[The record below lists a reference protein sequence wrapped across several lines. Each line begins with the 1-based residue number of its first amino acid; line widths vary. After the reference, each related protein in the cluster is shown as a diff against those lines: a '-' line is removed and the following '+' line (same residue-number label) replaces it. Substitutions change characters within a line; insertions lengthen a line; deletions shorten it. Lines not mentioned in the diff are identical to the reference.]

1 MFVFVSFSSVKEKLN
16 DADAEIATTSLRV
29 SLMCPL
35 GKMRMTTPC
44 RASTC
49 IHLQCFDASLYLL
62 MNERKPTWVCPV
74 CDRECL
80 YDNLVI
86 DG

>member
-1 MFVFVSFSSVKEKLN
+1 MFFKIIFQ
-16 DADAEIATTSLRV
+16 
-29 SLMCPL
+29 L

-44 RASTC
+44 RAKTC
-49 IHLQCFDASLYLL
+49 NHLQCFDLAMYLQ

-74 CDRECL
+74 CDKPAEFGKL
-80 YDNLVI
+80 FI